1 MFEHRASRLASSAVA
16 HHMSPIPSGG
26 SASTLRVPRIDATAS
41 IAEAARLLI
50 RQEVASVAVVD
61 RGNQLVGLFTRD
73 DATRALAD
81 LAEGEITDSWKL
93 R

>member
-1 MFEHRASRLASSAVA
+1 
-16 HHMSPIPSGG
+16 MSPVPNGG
-26 SASTLRVPRIDATAS
+26 SVATLRVPRIDAAAS
-41 IAEAARLLI
+41 VAEAARLLV

-61 RGNQLVGLFTRD
+61 RGNRLVGLFTRD

-81 LAEGEITDSWKL
+81 LAEGEVTDSWKL